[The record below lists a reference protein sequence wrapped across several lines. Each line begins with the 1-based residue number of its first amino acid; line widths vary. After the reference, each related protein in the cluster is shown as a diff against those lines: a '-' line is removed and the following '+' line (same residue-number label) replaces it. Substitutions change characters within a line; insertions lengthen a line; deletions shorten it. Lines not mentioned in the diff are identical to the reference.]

1 VERPYAFLS
10 FDKFIKET
18 AKLFSDSDRKN
29 IKKLNE
35 DLEDIQN
42 IMKSSIKELVERG
55 NKLEHLNKIGTDIL
69 DDSKKF
75 KNKAIWMN
83 KFHCL
88 RIYYPVIIV
97 LAVVLF
103 VLIIRWKYY

>member
-1 VERPYAFLS
+1 M
-10 FDKFIKET
+10 
-18 AKLFSDSDRKN
+18 FSDSERKN
-29 IKKLNE
+29 IKKLTD
-35 DLEDIQN
+35 DLDDIQN

-75 KNKAIWMN
+75 KKKAIWLN

-88 RIYYPVIIV
+88 RTYYPIIIV
-97 LAVVLF
+97 LAIVFL
-103 VLIIRWKYY
+103 VLIIRWKFY